1 MYGRCPRVTPFA
13 VGSTSSKLGPGSYE
27 VSHYLTSASDGYA
40 PFLSLTKRRTL
51 FHLSNDDLTT
61 PGPGQYNSLLKGHVP
76 GGKSLQNRSKRFE
89 EVVPDNPGPG
99 AYNLSL
105 TIASKHEDTSR
116 KENMKLAVPNRIR
129 FIQQPDIPSIPS
141 PGQSYGYEENSQ
153 GLLCKQ
159 TPPERDATLGP
170 AFYNPLHLRNTDNSS
185 SLKYKGIHFGNMT
198 GKRKEQKVIEGPGP
212 CHYDPDVHNATYC
225 ENVNVKKEKS
235 RGKLAIPRYH
245 EIVTIQE
252 EKKGV
257 PGPGQYHIKSQ
268 FEKPSTPYGAPLVS
282 IPPFLSQAQRF
293 TTAKEVAP
301 PVGAYNDPRCA
312 LELLRKTS
320 SVKKNPFGLTTER
333 FVSEKRKPSTPG
345 PGAYNVFDYGLAQES
360 LKKAFLE
367 STRRGAFGSSA
378 RRSPLFFNKSDVYDP
393 SPDQYKVEKKTEEQ
407 YKCHQTAV
415 FKSETER
422 LATLTRIQDTP
433 PASLYNVREAY
444 DKTYGRKHYS
454 APRNKDAK
462 RRQGS
467 FLSASPRK
475 SFFMHPDPNVPG
487 PGHYS
492 PEIKSSAKL
501 ALIGSREDRFKS
513 QKDTTPG
520 PGTYQLSP
528 AVVDTVLKGTFNVTL
543 HNPLMAQS
551 PILRPR
557 NAIFL
562 ENFSVH
568 SM

>member
-1 MYGRCPRVTPFA
+1 MAKTEYHG
-13 VGSTSSKLGPGSYE
+13 
-27 VSHYLTSASDGYA
+27 
-40 PFLSLTKRRTL
+40 
-51 FHLSNDDLTT
+51 
-61 PGPGQYNSLLKGHVP
+61 
-76 GGKSLQNRSKRFE
+76 
-89 EVVPDNPGPG
+89 
-99 AYNLSL
+99 
-105 TIASKHEDTSR
+105 
-116 KENMKLAVPNRIR
+116 IR
-129 FIQQPDIPSIPS
+129 P
-141 PGQSYGYEENSQ
+141 
-153 GLLCKQ
+153 
-159 TPPERDATLGP
+159 RDA
-170 AFYNPLHLRNTDNSS
+170 LHINN
-185 SLKYKGIHFGNMT
+185 
-198 GKRKEQKVIEGPGP
+198 
-212 CHYDPDVHNATYC
+212 
-225 ENVNVKKEKS
+225 
-235 RGKLAIPRYH
+235 
-245 EIVTIQE
+245 
-252 EKKGV
+252 
-257 PGPGQYHIKSQ
+257 
-268 FEKPSTPYGAPLVS
+268 APL
-282 IPPFLSQAQRF
+282 LSVRIAGQPL
-293 TTAKEVAP
+293 T
-301 PVGAYNDPRCA
+301 GND
-312 LELLRKTS
+312 
-320 SVKKNPFGLTTER
+320 N
-333 FVSEKRKPSTPG
+333 
-345 PGAYNVFDYGLAQES
+345 
-360 LKKAFLE
+360 LK
-367 STRRGAFGSSA
+367 
-378 RRSPLFFNKSDVYDP
+378 
-393 SPDQYKVEKKTEEQ
+393 
-407 YKCHQTAV
+407 
-415 FKSETER
+415 
-422 LATLTRIQDTP
+422 DTP